1 MERVIEKKL
10 NTWKSLD
17 RRKPLLVRGA
27 RQVGKTFSVRKFGK
41 ELFDSFTEVDLE
53 RNRNWHRIFDSD
65 LNPQRILA
73 ELEVVTG
80 QKIIPG
86 ETLLFFDEI
95 QSCPRA
101 IMALRYF
108 FEELPEMHVVA
119 AGSLL
124 EFALENIS
132 FPVGRVQF
140 LEMHPMNFM
149 EYLWAID
156 KKRLSDIICQKPEK
170 ISVPSQLLIIITEKS
185 SQINIKN
192 KIF

>member
-1 MERVIEKKL
+1 MERIIEKNLNAWKL
-10 NTWKSLD
+10 LE

-41 ELFDSFTEVDLE
+41 VLFNSFVEVDLE
-53 RNRNWHRIFDSD
+53 RNRNWHKIFESDS
-65 LNPQRILA
+65 NPQRIIS

-95 QSCPRA
+95 QSCPKA

-108 FEELPEMHVVA
+108 YEELPRIHVVA

-124 EFALENIS
+124 EFALEHLS

-140 LEMHPMNFM
+140 LEMHPMNFV

-156 KKRLSDIICQKPEK
+156 KKMLADIVFRKPQK
-170 ISVPSQLLIIITEKS
+170 ILLPIL
-185 SQINIKN
+185 
-192 KIF
+192 